1 VQFAA
6 SGGIAQSKSGKS
18 RRIPLTD
25 EGRTLLG
32 TLADGKPEGALLLT
46 KSGGSHWGKSEQ
58 SRRIREAFK
67 GAKIDPPISFHA
79 LTHSYASSL
88 VEAGTPLA
96 FVADALGHTDTRMV
110 GKHYA
115 HLAPNYI

>member
-1 VQFAA
+1 VRFAA

-25 EGRTLLG
+25 EGRTLCG
-32 TLADGKPEGALLLT
+32 TLADGKPEGAVLLT
-46 KSGGSHWGKSEQ
+46 KSGAHTGKNQNSPGAVA
-58 SRRIREAFK
+58 RRVRVQ
-67 GAKIDPPISFHA
+67 KIDPPISFQS

-88 VEAGTPLA
+88 GEGGTPLA